1 MQKFWKIEDSKAN
14 KRRKKF
20 KQGKQNLY
28 RIACEMGWSN
38 CKYQDLTILYWSK
51 INNFFVCKMKLLF
64 ILKKYLLFTI
74 LSFLMKSGNAH
85 FKNIYKYEIKNRPK
99 QPLFSSSLWI
109 QTLENTTPEQLL
121 INPIQ
126 ELSTLIVSVVCLTI

>member
-1 MQKFWKIEDSKAN
+1 MQKFWKIEDSKANIPMQKFWKIEDSKAN

-74 LSFLMKSGNAH
+74 LSFLMKSGNAL
-85 FKNIYKYEIKNRPK
+85 FKIIYKYTSKNRPK
-99 QPLFSSSLWI
+99 HSLFLKHAVEPVFWKN
-109 QTLENTTPEQLL
+109 EHRR
-121 INPIQ
+121 IN
-126 ELSTLIVSVVCLTI
+126 SVN